1 LIVQKTRTYTIAT
14 LGCKVNQYE
23 SDAIARLLKE
33 SGWVPVQADETAD
46 VCIINTCTVTGKAA
60 MQSRQ
65 ITRQAIRSN
74 PRARIIVAGCY
85 AQTEPDAIKKIDGVH
100 GIVGQADKHRIPQ
113 MIISA
118 AEPACPCPEIVCS
131 DVRQE
136 RKFISAPTT
145 VFDRR
150 TRPLLKLQD
159 GCDAFCTYCI
169 VPFARGCSRSMLP
182 ENALENIASLGNSG
196 YREVVLTGIHLGCYG
211 LDLCPETSL
220 LALMKRI
227 ETSGTIDR
235 ARLSS
240 IEPCEL
246 TEDFIHFVAGSN
258 TFCHHFHIPLQS
270 GDDQILKRMQRPYD
284 AELFRRLITQIRRL
298 IPDAAIGTDILIG
311 FPGET
316 DAAFENTY
324 SLIEEL
330 PVTYLH
336 VFPFSPRRGTP
347 ANRYTNRVP
356 VEVVKERCKK
366 MRTLGNAKKR
376 NFYGK
381 FIGRRVEVLVEEKK
395 TDADDLLKGMTSNYI
410 PVFFQGEDRLIGTL
424 INARIDRLKGGNS
437 VYGTIS

>member
-1 LIVQKTRTYTIAT
+1 MRTYTIKT

-33 SGWVPVQADETAD
+33 SGWVPVQADERAD

-65 ITRQAIRSN
+65 VTRQVIRSN

-85 AQTEPDAIKKIDGVH
+85 AQTEPDAIKKIKGVH
-100 GIVGQADKHRIPQ
+100 DIIGQADKHRIPQ
-113 MIISA
+113 MVLSA
-118 AEPACPCPEIVCS
+118 TEPGCSCPVIVCN
-131 DVRQE
+131 DIRQE
-136 RKFISAPTT
+136 RKFIPVPAT

-150 TRPLLKLQD
+150 TRPFLKIQD

-169 VPFARGCSRSMLP
+169 VPFARGHSRSMLP
-182 ENALENIASLGNSG
+182 ENVLENINSLENNG

-211 LDLCPETSL
+211 LDLSPETSL

-235 ARLSS
+235 VRISS

-246 TEDFIHFVAGSN
+246 TEEFIHFVAGSG

-270 GDDQILKRMQRPYD
+270 GDNQILKKMQRPYG

-347 ANRYTNRVP
+347 ASRYPDRVP
-356 VEVVKERCKK
+356 AEVIKERCKK
-366 MRTLGNAKKR
+366 MRVLGNTKKKD
-376 NFYGK
+376 FYGK
-381 FIGRRVEVLVEEKK
+381 FIGQKVEILVEEKK
-395 TDADDLLKGMTSNYI
+395 TGDDLLKGMTSNYM
-410 PVFFQGEDRLIGTL
+410 PVFFRGEDRLIGTL
-424 INARIDRLKGGNS
+424 VKAGIDRLKGVNS
-437 VYGTIS
+437 VYGTISTLSH

>member
-1 LIVQKTRTYTIAT
+1 MRTYTIKT

-65 ITRQAIRSN
+65 VTRQVIRSN

-85 AQTEPDAIKKIDGVH
+85 AQTEPDAIKKIKGVH
-100 GIVGQADKHRIPQ
+100 DIIGQADKHRIPQ
-113 MIISA
+113 MVLSA
-118 AEPACPCPEIVCS
+118 TEPGCSCPVIVCS
-131 DVRQE
+131 DILQE
-136 RKFISAPTT
+136 RKFIPVPAT

-150 TRPLLKLQD
+150 TRPFLKIQD

-169 VPFARGCSRSMLP
+169 VPFARGHSRSMLP
-182 ENALENIASLGNSG
+182 ENVLENINSLENNG

-211 LDLCPETSL
+211 LDLSPETSL

-235 ARLSS
+235 VRISS

-246 TEDFIHFVAGSN
+246 TEEFIHFVAGSG

-270 GDDQILKRMQRPYD
+270 GDNQILKKMQRPYG

-336 VFPFSPRRGTP
+336 IFPFSPRRGTP
-347 ANRYTNRVP
+347 ASRYPDRVP
-356 VEVVKERCKK
+356 AEVIKERCKK
-366 MRTLGNAKKR
+366 MRVLGNTKKKV
-376 NFYGK
+376 FYGK
-381 FIGRRVEVLVEEKK
+381 FIGQKVEILVEEKK
-395 TDADDLLKGMTSNYI
+395 TGADDLLKGMTSNYM
-410 PVFFQGEDRLIGTL
+410 PVFFRGEDRLIGTL
-424 INARIDRLKGGNS
+424 VNAGIDRLKGVNS
-437 VYGTIS
+437 VYGTLC